1 MQNKNLLQILDSLDD
16 TGVYVIEKATRTLL
30 YYNQTVKVIRPD
42 IALGMTCE
50 QVWGGICNDCPLPSD
65 DASCPR
71 RIFRYSEIMGQ
82 MVSVSAGEM
91 RWDDTTPAY
100 VVTVTPHKWGAE
112 EKQGLEQI
120 EKMYTQSLVTVF
132 GECIIAN
139 LTRDF
144 YVNCQKDMLWT
155 DIPER
160 GQFGIEN
167 KKYSVKT
174 IHPDDWRDFDDH
186 FSRDAML
193 RMFGEG
199 KKQIVRRLRRLMD
212 NGVYHM
218 AEFMAVRID
227 QLAEKECWCV
237 LVFRDIDEEYQQE
250 VEKNTE
256 ISQLATAARMAFQ
269 MLISANLTKNTY
281 HMLEY
286 DEFSTKKAAPSGN
299 FDELIEVGASTLDPD
314 FRKEFKRKF
323 SRESLLK
330 AFAQG
335 QNSVTMEMRQLGD
348 DGCYHWN
355 STQVVKVDS
364 PYTDDVLEITLSKN
378 IDEERQKQEE
388 FLEKERKSKLMMEE
402 ALQKA
407 ESANS
412 AKSNFL
418 SRMSHDIRTPMNA
431 IMGMTALAQL
441 NINDK
446 EKLIEYL
453 EKIEISSN
461 HLLKLINEVLDMSRI
476 ESGKMQLD
484 ETEFDLSGLIH
495 EVVLMMQPAIQQ
507 NAQKVIV
514 KIPDDFHSLVLGDEQ
529 RLRQILINIL
539 ENAVKYTGFRG
550 KIRICL
556 EELTKDEA
564 YMGTYRFIIEDNGI
578 GIKKDYLEH
587 IFEPFSRGDDTRIN
601 KIPGTGL
608 GLTIVKTILDMMEG
622 KIEAESEYGKGTR
635 FTVTLSMMKKYVLQR
650 TQKEEMVRQIEN
662 FRGVRVL
669 LAEDNELNQ
678 QIAQEM
684 LEFLG
689 ARVDVVENGSLAV
702 NMVLHNPPFYYDL
715 VFMDVQMPVMN
726 GFEAAEKIR
735 SSGKEAIGELPIIAM
750 TADAFP
756 EDIKKTRQAGMNGH
770 MAKPIEIERLRKVLE
785 YCVQWKNKNH
795 RTAENFYYDTDK

>member
-1 MQNKNLLQILDSLDD
+1 MRNQNLLKILDSLDD
-16 TGVYVIEKATRTLL
+16 TGVYVIKKENRTLL
-30 YYNQTVKVIRPD
+30 YYNQTVKNLRPD
-42 IALGMTCE
+42 IVLGMTCR
-50 QVWGGICNDCPLPSD
+50 QVFPDGDEYCP
-65 DASCPR
+65 C
-71 RIFRYSEIMGQ
+71 RIIRYSEIMGQ
-82 MVSVSAGEM
+82 MVTISVREIQ
-91 RWDDTTPAY
+91 WDDEIPACMI
-100 VVTVTPHKWGAE
+100 TLNPHTWGNE
-112 EKQGLEQI
+112 EKQGIEQI
-120 EKMYTQSLVTVF
+120 EKMYMQSLVTVF

-139 LTRDF
+139 LTKDF

-167 KKYSVKT
+167 KNYSAKT
-174 IHPDDWRDFDDH
+174 IHPDDWQDFDDH

-193 RMFGEG
+193 RIFGEG
-199 KKQIVRRLRRLMD
+199 RRRIIRRLRRLMD
-212 NGVYHM
+212 DGVYHM
-218 AEFMAVRID
+218 VEFMAVRID
-227 QLAEKECWCV
+227 QLANNECWCV
-237 LVFRDIDEEYQQE
+237 LVFRDIQEEYQQE

-256 ISQLATAARMAFQ
+256 ISQLATAARLAFQ

-286 DEFSTKKAAPSGN
+286 DEFSVKKAAPSGN
-299 FDELIEVGASTLDPD
+299 FDELMEVEVSTLDPD
-314 FRKEFKRKF
+314 FREEFRRKF
-323 SRESLLK
+323 SRDALLK

-407 ESANS
+407 ESANR

-431 IMGMTALAQL
+431 IMGMTALAQI

-484 ETEFDLSGLIH
+484 ETEFDLCGLVQ

-507 NAQKVIV
+507 NAQKLIV
-514 KIPDDFHSLVLGDEQ
+514 EIPDDFHSLVLGDEQ

-550 KIRICL
+550 KIRVRL

-622 KIEAESEYGKGTR
+622 KIETESEYGRGTR
-635 FTVTLSMMKKYVLQR
+635 FIVTLCMMKKYVLQR

-662 FRGVRVL
+662 FKGVRVL

-678 QIAQEM
+678 QIAREM

-689 ARVDVVENGSLAV
+689 ARADVVENGSCAV
-702 NMVLHNPPFYYDL
+702 NMVLNNPPFYYDL

-726 GFEAAEKIR
+726 GFEATEKIR
-735 SSGKEAIGELPIIAM
+735 ASGKEGIGELPIIAM

-756 EDIKKTRQAGMNGH
+756 EDVKKTRQAGMNGH
-770 MAKPIEIERLRKVLE
+770 MAKPIEIDRLRKVLE
-785 YCVQWKNKNH
+785 YCVQWKNKN
-795 RTAENFYYDTDK
+795 RRSTENFYYDTSK